1 MMLDVTKS
9 LSVRAVCV
17 CEWADKH
24 LHLTSVVP
32 YIRNNHN
39 KRELWKA
46 ESRRNN

>member
-24 LHLTSVVP
+24 LHVVP